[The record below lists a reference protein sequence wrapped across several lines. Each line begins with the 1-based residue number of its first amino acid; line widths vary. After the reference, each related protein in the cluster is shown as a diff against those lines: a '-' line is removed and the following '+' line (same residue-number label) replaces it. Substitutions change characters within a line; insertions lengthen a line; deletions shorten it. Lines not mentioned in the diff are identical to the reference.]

1 MRGSLGEVQIRR
13 RTAGRSILDEHE
25 NDLLEQAINSNSAA
39 IRDLLLGRL
48 LESFCYQVV
57 DQSRRCGV
65 LWPPF
70 SRLPSIS
77 ADEVVFVGDS
87 ECKVDDYCQP
97 VQLPPTYLFSKSHRG
112 PRLPFHPASENLNA
126 FRVIDGTSQRN
137 KNIDALEVRCLK
149 TSPCMSWKWCIYPI
163 PASLNSQSEARS
175 CAS

>member
-77 ADEVVFVGDS
+77 ADEVVLSATRSVKLIIIAKPCNFR
-87 ECKVDDYCQP
+87 
-97 VQLPPTYLFSKSHRG
+97 QLTSSVNLTADPGYHSTL
-112 PRLPFHPASENLNA
+112 LP
-126 FRVIDGTSQRN
+126 
-137 KNIDALEVRCLK
+137 K
-149 TSPCMSWKWCIYPI
+149 T
-163 PASLNSQSEARS
+163 
-175 CAS
+175 

>member
-77 ADEVVFVGDS
+77 ADEVVVVGDS
-87 ECKVDDYCQP
+87 ECKVDDYCQT

-112 PRLPFHPASENLNA
+112 TQATIPPC
-126 FRVIDGTSQRN
+126 FR
-137 KNIDALEVRCLK
+137 KLERFPCYRRDFSAQQKHRC
-149 TSPCMSWKWCIYPI
+149 
-163 PASLNSQSEARS
+163 ARS
-175 CAS
+175 TVLENFALYELEMVHIPDSGIIE